1 MLHSKPWVRLPDA
14 TKHYVICYTR
24 NHGWDCQ
31 MLQNT
36 TWYVTLKTTG
46 RIVRCYKTLRDVLH
60 SKPWVG
66 MSDPTKYYMIRYT
79 QNHGWDCQMLQNITW
94 YVTLKTTG
102 RTVRCF
108 KTLRDVLH
116 SKPRVRMSDPTKYY
130 VMCYTQNHG
139 WDCQMLPG
147 FSTVFQLNLL
157 YLLHLK
163 KLVYISSKT
172 TIGFLMIAGK
182 IEVN

>member
-1 MLHSKPWVRLPDA
+1 
-14 TKHYVICYTR
+14 
-24 NHGWDCQ
+24 

-46 RIVRCYKTLRDVLH
+46 RTVRCYKTLRDVLH

-102 RTVRCF
+102 GVVRCY
-108 KTLRDVLH
+108 KTLRDMLH
-116 SKPRVRMSDPTKYY
+116 SKPRVELSGATKHY

-139 WDCQMLPG
+139 WECQILQNI
-147 FSTVFQLNLL
+147 TWYVTL
-157 YLLHLK
+157 
-163 KLVYISSKT
+163 KT
-172 TIGFLMIAGK
+172 TGGTVRCYKTLRDMLHSKPRVELSDVTKHYVICYTQNHG
-182 IEVN
+182 